1 MQTRTS
7 SNSASRASQAS
18 QATRS
23 STAKNKGPTSAGTA
37 QKSARGGGS
46 GGRKASNQPSNTS
59 LPSVGGFQF
68 TEESLAAFKA
78 YQKQVEE
85 DKRASVA
92 AQDEGELLQKFHYF
106 FFDSYLIYIAIRR
119 RNRDMLEA
127 EENQSQ
133 NEEAPRPAK
142 RTRTRNTLFMDDDET
157 NIANALQA
165 SRRPHLQ
172 TTDLDEENDSQDND
186 EHRGDDD
193 QSDPGDADRDEMDV
207 GNDDESGFGGE
218 DEFGDNGVCVSLFTQ
233 FIDLSYMILAHS

>member
-1 MQTRTS
+1 
-7 SNSASRASQAS
+7 
-18 QATRS
+18 
-23 STAKNKGPTSAGTA
+23 
-37 QKSARGGGS
+37 
-46 GGRKASNQPSNTS
+46 
-59 LPSVGGFQF
+59 VGGFQF
-68 TEESLAAFKA
+68 TEESLTAFKA

-85 DKRASVA
+85 EKRASVA
-92 AQDEGELLQKFHYF
+92 AQDEGKLLQKFHYF

-119 RNRDMLEA
+119 RNRDMLEE

-133 NEEAPRPAK
+133 NEDDDEAPRPAK
-142 RTRTRNTLFMDDDET
+142 RTRTRNTFSMNDDET

-193 QSDPGDADRDEMDV
+193 QSDPGVADRNEMDV